1 MSCDLTV
8 SGEDALGSENAGWGH
23 DLPHCLHGR
32 RERASGL
39 PWL

>member
-1 MSCDLTV
+1 MCCDLTV
-8 SGEDALGSENAGWGH
+8 SGKDALGSENAGWGH

-32 RERASGL
+32 HERASAL